1 MSARQSR
8 IALVAIWGLLVAFA
22 ILQAAV
28 WFTTGGIPR
37 QPAVLGQ
44 VIAAWLVMLALA
56 AFATMRLGA
65 LSDLLRQKE
74 EAHRDTLDEIEE
86 LQTRNAILSIVAR
99 SVDVPLAFQAL
110 ARRIARLVPCDR
122 VGLAL
127 LSETGE
133 EFQTYT
139 ARTEDDERRTRPR
152 PEIVFRADRSALG
165 AVV

>member
-22 ILQAAV
+22 ILQAAI

-37 QPAVLGQ
+37 RPAVLAQ

-86 LQTRNAILSIVAR
+86 LRR
-99 SVDVPLAFQAL
+99 AL
-110 ARRIARLVPCDR
+110 ARVSQDQRL
-122 VGLAL
+122 A
-127 LSETGE
+127 
-133 EFQTYT
+133 
-139 ARTEDDERRTRPR
+139 
-152 PEIVFRADRSALG
+152 
-165 AVV
+165 